1 MATIE
6 IEKKFL
12 PTPEQQEALL
22 KDAKL
27 IESKVVT
34 DTYLDTPTYELSTH
48 DLWLRERDSVYELK
62 APPKTGSGSY
72 SGTNRYHEVT
82 DPRLILQELGLDPND
97 TIDTAF
103 KKAGIEPFMT
113 CYTNRSSYEKDGFHI
128 DVDSATYDDSEFT
141 YALVEIELLVDE
153 TEAEEADSRIMEFA
167 RQFGLQADGVIL
179 GKIAAL
185 LKEERPAHYQALVA
199 ANILK

>member
-22 KDAKL
+22 KDAKI

-48 DLWLRERDSVYELK
+48 DLWLRERDGVYELK
-62 APPKTGSGSY
+62 APPKAGSGSY
-72 SGTNRYHEVT
+72 SGTNRYHEIT

-103 KKAGIEPFMT
+103 NKADIAPFMI

-167 RQFGLQADGVIL
+167 RQYNLRADGVIL

-185 LKEERPAHYQALVA
+185 LKEERPEHYNALVA